1 MREAYKTEN
10 GALLASHPPWKKDA
24 ERGVVPGLLLASA
37 FAAALFLLPA
47 FLLSAQDAA
56 QPGGQAG
63 TQSGTQTGAQSGT
76 QAASQGGSR
85 EMTIEELF
93 LKSIEFQI
101 LREKAASDDRDIKL
115 SALDDL
121 EKRIDAGLSSSDA
134 AQVEFV
140 CEYLALEG
148 SGRISRENGHKIN
161 DFPEVRR
168 RAANLLGRV
177 GTEEAKDALIR
188 VLLIDDEPMVKAE
201 AAYALGNL
209 GMNQNN
215 ETVQAIEFAYNM
227 EDPTQPDQNFGYAI
241 SLAIE
246 KLAQKTPGGLKDPD
260 AYRLLV
266 KIAQGNYLRTVKA
279 KALQVLD
286 EIRGSK

>member
-1 MREAYKTEN
+1 MRESLKR
-10 GALLASHPPWKKDA
+10 DA
-24 ERGVVPGLLLASA
+24 EKGATPRLLLVSA
-37 FAAALFLLPA
+37 FAAALFLSPA
-47 FLLSAQDAA
+47 LLLSAQDAA
-56 QPGGQAG
+56 QPAG
-63 TQSGTQTGAQSGT
+63 QSGTQGQSDT
-76 QAASQGGSR
+76 QTASQGGSR

-101 LREKAASDDRDIKL
+101 LREKATSDDRDVKL

-140 CEYLALEG
+140 LEYLALEG
-148 SGRISRENGHKIN
+148 SGRISRENGRKIN

-168 RAANLLGRV
+168 RAASLLGRV
-177 GTEEAKDALIR
+177 GTEEAKNALIR

-215 ETVQAIEFAYNM
+215 ETVQAIEFAYNL
-227 EDPTQPDQNFGYAI
+227 E
-241 SLAIE
+241 
-246 KLAQKTPGGLKDPD
+246 DPD
-260 AYRLLV
+260 AAGPELRLRHQPCNRKARAKNARRPQRPRSVSLAGQDRAG
-266 KIAQGNYLRTVKA
+266 KLPSNGKGQGSP
-279 KALQVLD
+279 
-286 EIRGSK
+286 GPG

>member
-1 MREAYKTEN
+1 MKEAESARCTAKKT
-10 GALLASHPPWKKDA
+10 LL
-24 ERGVVPGLLLASA
+24 VVLAIA
-37 FAAALFLLPA
+37 FFLVPVLF
-47 FLLSAQDAA
+47 LSAQDTN
-56 QPGGQAG
+56 QPGAQTGPQASSASG
-63 TQSGTQTGAQSGT
+63 SQSGSK
-76 QAASQGGSR
+76 
-85 EMTIEELF
+85 EITIEELF

-101 LREKAASDDRDIKL
+101 LREKAASDDLEIKL
-115 SALDDL
+115 SALEDL
-121 EKRIDAGLSSSDA
+121 EKRINAGVSGADA

-140 CEYLALEG
+140 LEYLAMEG
-148 SGRISRENGHKIN
+148 SGRISRESGHQIN
-161 DFPEVRR
+161 NFPEVRR

-177 GTEEAKDALIR
+177 GTEESKDALVR
-188 VLLIDDEPMVKAE
+188 VLLIDDEPIVKAE

-209 GMNQNN
+209 GMNPNN
-215 ETVQAIEFAYNM
+215 EVVQAIEFAYNM
-227 EDPTQPDQNFGYAI
+227 EDPQTPDQNFGYAI

-286 EIRGSK
+286 ELKSSK